1 MSFSF
6 QTVLFDFD
14 YTLADAS
21 PAIVACTNYALETQG
36 LPAAASE
43 DIRQTIGLTLAD
55 AFAQLVGTTVP
66 ADRFAAASKAF
77 DHLFIA
83 RADAIMADRTVILPH
98 VAETVGD
105 LKRRGLALGI
115 VSSKFRYRVEQV
127 LEREELRADFEVVIG
142 REDVIASKPD
152 PEGLFTAM
160 STLGSV
166 PATTCYVGD
175 SVTDAKT
182 AERAGAAFVAVLTGV
197 TPRAAF
203 IAHPH
208 RSIIAGLA
216 ELPDV
221 IGC

>member
-1 MSFSF
+1 MR
-6 QTVLFDFD
+6 TVLFDFD

-36 LPAAASE
+36 LPAAAPE
-43 DIRQTIGLTLAD
+43 DIRQTIGLTLED
-55 AFAQLVGTTVP
+55 AFAQLVGTRVP
-66 ADRFAAASKAF
+66 ADRFPAASKAF

-98 VAETVGD
+98 VAGAIRS
-105 LKRRGLALGI
+105 LKRRGSALGI
-115 VSSKFRYRVEQV
+115 VTSKFRYRVEQV
-127 LEREELRADFEVVIG
+127 LEREELRGEFEVIVG

-160 STLGSV
+160 SALGALPENS
-166 PATTCYVGD
+166 CYVGD

-182 AERAGAAFVAVLTGV
+182 AQRAGAAFIAVLTGV
-197 TPRAAF
+197 TPRAEFRGYA
-203 IAHPH
+203 H
-208 RSIIAGLA
+208 RSIIANLA
-216 ELPDV
+216 ELADA